1 MENEMTQIQML
12 YTKPEVGDSID
23 TVDTPALII
32 DLDVVDRNIEAMFAH
47 FKDKSVTI
55 RPHLKTAKSPVF
67 AKKLIEMGATG
78 ICVAKLAEAEVMAQN
93 GVGDILITTEIYG
106 KAKMEKLFDLLRDHP
121 AVRLVVDSKAGVD
134 MLASSAKAYQHKE
147 PIMVLI
153 ETNVGQNRA
162 GIENPKDVVELAKY
176 IQEQN
181 GLSFIGVQGYEGH
194 VQLLRDESERKSKS
208 KESMDKLGKI
218 VSELK
223 FAGIEVPVVTT
234 GGTGTSPWCAA
245 NDFVTEVQ
253 PGSFIFMDTSYRNAG
268 QKYEQ
273 ALHLVATVISKPDSK
288 RAVIDSGYKSLSTDS
303 GAPEVASVAG
313 LTYEPGGD
321 EHGILK
327 STSGGDVALEIGER
341 VMITPSHIDT
351 TINLHDYYY
360 CHRQGKIE
368 AIVPIANRGKTQ

>member
-1 MENEMTQIQML
+1 MTQIQML
-12 YTKPEVGDSID
+12 YSKPEVGDSID

-32 DLDVVDRNIEAMFAH
+32 DLDIVDRNIQAMFAN
-47 FKDKSVTI
+47 FKKKSVTI

-93 GVGDILITTEIYG
+93 GVSDILITTEIIG

-121 AVRLVVDSKAGVD
+121 VIRLVVDSKAGVD

-162 GIENPKDVVELAKY
+162 GIENPKDTVELAKH
-176 IQEQN
+176 IKTHSE
-181 GLSFIGVQGYEGH
+181 LTFMGVQGYEGH
-194 VQLLRDESERKSKS
+194 VQLLRDESERKNKS
-208 KESMDKLGKI
+208 KESMERLGDI
-218 VSELK
+218 VSQLK
-223 FAGIEVPVVTT
+223 SAGIEVPVVTT
-234 GGTGTSPWCAA
+234 GGTGTSPWCAE

-253 PGSFIFMDTSYRNAG
+253 PGSFIFMDTAYRNAG
-268 QKYEQ
+268 QIYEQ
-273 ALHLVATVISKPDSK
+273 ALHLVATVISKPDTK

-303 GAPEVASVAG
+303 GPPEVASLEG

-327 STSGGDVALEIGER
+327 SSKGSDVALQIGDR
-341 VMITPSHIDT
+341 VTITPSHIDT
-351 TINLHDYYY
+351 TINLHDFYY

-368 AIVPIANRGKTQ
+368 AILPIANRGKVQ

>member
-1 MENEMTQIQML
+1 MTQIQML
-12 YTKPEVGDSID
+12 YSKPEVGDSID
-23 TVDTPALII
+23 TIDTPALII
-32 DLDVVDRNIEAMFAH
+32 DLDAVDRNIEAMFAN
-47 FKDKSVTI
+47 FKNKSVFI

-78 ICVAKLAEAEVMAQN
+78 ICVAKLSEAEVMAQN
-93 GVGDILITTEIYG
+93 GVSDILITTEIIG
-106 KAKMEKLFDLLRDHP
+106 KAKMEKLFDLLKEHP
-121 AVRLVVDSKAGVD
+121 GVRLVVDSKEGTD
-134 MLASSAKAYQHKE
+134 MLATAAKAFQHKE

-162 GIENPKDVVELAKY
+162 GLENPKDVVELARY
-176 IQEQN
+176 IQTKDA
-181 GLSFIGVQGYEGH
+181 LRFIGVQGYEGH
-194 VQLLRDESERKSKS
+194 VQLLPDENERQNKSIQA
-208 KESMDKLGKI
+208 MAHLGKI

-223 FAGIEVPVVTT
+223 SAGIEVPVVTT
-234 GGTGTSPWCAA
+234 GGTGTSPWCAE

-253 PGSFIFMDTSYRNAG
+253 PGSFIFMDTAYRNAG

-303 GAPEVASVAG
+303 GAPEVANIAG

-327 STSGGDVALEIGER
+327 SASGGDVALEIGDR
-341 VMITPSHIDT
+341 VSITPSHIDT
-351 TINLHDYYY
+351 TINLHDYFF

-368 AIVPIANRGKTQ
+368 AIVPIANRGKVQ

>member
-1 MENEMTQIQML
+1 MTQIQML
-12 YTKPEVGDSID
+12 YSKPEVGDSID

-32 DLDVVDRNIEAMFAH
+32 DLDIVDRNIEAMFAN

-93 GVGDILITTEIYG
+93 GVGDILITTEIIG

-121 AVRLVVDSKAGVD
+121 AIRLVVDSKAGVEL
-134 MLASSAKAYQHKE
+134 LASSAKAFQHKE
-147 PIMVLI
+147 AIMVLI

-162 GIENPKDVVELAKY
+162 GIENPKDVVELANY
-176 IQEQN
+176 IKTHSA
-181 GLSFIGVQGYEGH
+181 LTFIGVQGYEGH
-194 VQLLRDESERKSKS
+194 VQLLRDESERKNKS
-208 KESMDKLGKI
+208 KESMERLGRI

-223 FAGIEVPVVTT
+223 SAGIEVPVVTT
-234 GGTGTSPWCAA
+234 GGTGTSPWCAE
-245 NDFVTEVQ
+245 NNFVTEVQ
-253 PGSFIFMDTSYRNAG
+253 PGSFIFMDTAYRNAG
-268 QKYEQ
+268 QKFEQ
-273 ALHLVATVISKPDSK
+273 ALHLVATVISKPDAK

-303 GAPEVASVAG
+303 GAPEVANLAG

-327 STSGGDVALEIGER
+327 SSSGGDVALQIGDR
-341 VMITPSHIDT
+341 VTITPSHIDT
-351 TINLHDYYY
+351 TINLHDFYY
-360 CHRQGKIE
+360 CHRNGKIE
-368 AIVPIANRGKTQ
+368 AILPIANRGKVQ